1 MIKLIMLLV
10 LGSIACKSLSGHWP
24 WELMRA
30 ADRSAAEA
38 RARALLGVSR
48 AATREDIIDA
58 HRRRLTQVHPDRGP
72 DRGGSSAAVHEA
84 TAARDLLL
92 ARLAERQLR

>member
-1 MIKLIMLLV
+1 MIRLIMLVV

-38 RARALLGVSR
+38 RARSLLGVAR
-48 AATREDIIDA
+48 DAKREDIIDA
-58 HRRRLTQVHPDRGP
+58 HRRRLTQVHPDRG
-72 DRGGSSAAVHEA
+72 GTNQAVHEA
-84 TAARDLLL
+84 AAARDLLL

>member
-1 MIKLIMLLV
+1 MIKMIMLLV

-38 RARALLGVSR
+38 RARSLLGVGRGAS
-48 AATREDIIDA
+48 REDIVEA
-58 HRRRLTQVHPDRGP
+58 HRRKLVQVHPDRG
-72 DRGGSSAAVHEA
+72 GSNAAVHEA

-92 ARLAERQLR
+92 AQLSERPLR

>member
-1 MIKLIMLLV
+1 MIKMIMLLV

-38 RARALLGVSR
+38 RARTLLGVSR
-48 AATREDIIDA
+48 NASREDIIDA
-58 HRRRLTQVHPDRGP
+58 HRRRLTQVHPDRG
-72 DRGGSSAAVHEA
+72 GTSAAVHEA
-84 TAARDLLL
+84 AAARDLLL
-92 ARLAERQLR
+92 TRLAERQLR

>member
-1 MIKLIMLLV
+1 MIKLIMLVV

-38 RARALLGVSR
+38 RARSLLGVPRSASR
-48 AATREDIIDA
+48 EEIIEA
-58 HRRRLTQVHPDRGP
+58 HRRRLTQVHPDRG
-72 DRGGSSAAVHEA
+72 GSNEAVHEA
-84 TAARDLLL
+84 AAARDLLL

>member
-1 MIKLIMLLV
+1 MIKLIMLVV

-38 RARALLGVSR
+38 RARSLLGVSR
-48 AATREDIIDA
+48 GANREDIIEA
-58 HRRRLTQVHPDRGP
+58 HRRRLTQVHPDRG
-72 DRGGSSAAVHEA
+72 GSSEAVHEA
-84 TAARDLLL
+84 AAARDLLL
-92 ARLAERQLR
+92 TRLSERKLG

>member
-1 MIKLIMLLV
+1 MIKLIMLVV

-38 RARALLGVSR
+38 RARSLLGVAR
-48 AATREDIIDA
+48 DAKREDIIDA
-58 HRRRLTQVHPDRGP
+58 HRRRLTQVHPDRG
-72 DRGGSSAAVHEA
+72 GTNQAVHEA
-84 TAARDLLL
+84 AAARDLLL

>member
-1 MIKLIMLLV
+1 MTKLILLLV

-48 AATREDIIDA
+48 DATREDIIEA
-58 HRRRLTQVHPDRGP
+58 HRRRLGVVHPDRG
-72 DRGGSSAAVHEA
+72 GSNSAVHEA

-92 ARLAERQLR
+92 SRLSQRIPR

>member
-38 RARALLGVSR
+38 RARTLLGVSR
-48 AATREDIIDA
+48 NASREDIIDA
-58 HRRRLTQVHPDRGP
+58 HRRRLTQVHPDRG
-72 DRGGSSAAVHEA
+72 GTSAAVHEA
-84 TAARDLLL
+84 AAARDLLL
-92 ARLAERQLR
+92 TRLAERQLR

>member
-1 MIKLIMLLV
+1 LIKLIMLVV
-10 LGSIACKSLSGHWP
+10 LGSIACKSLSGQWP

-38 RARALLGVSR
+38 RARSLLGVPRSASR
-48 AATREDIIDA
+48 EEIIEA
-58 HRRRLTQVHPDRGP
+58 HRRRLTQVHPDRG
-72 DRGGSSAAVHEA
+72 GSNEAVHEA
-84 TAARDLLL
+84 AAARDLLL

>member
-1 MIKLIMLLV
+1 LIKLIMLVV
-10 LGSIACKSLSGHWP
+10 LGSIACKSLSGQWP

-38 RARALLGVSR
+38 RARSLLGVPRSASR
-48 AATREDIIDA
+48 EEIIEA
-58 HRRRLTQVHPDRGP
+58 HE
-72 DRGGSSAAVHEA
+72 AVHEA
-84 TAARDLLL
+84 AAARDLLL

>member
-1 MIKLIMLLV
+1 MIKLIMLVV

-38 RARALLGVSR
+38 RARSLLGVAR
-48 AATREDIIDA
+48 AANREDIIDA
-58 HRRRLTQVHPDRGP
+58 HRRRLTQVHP

>member
-1 MIKLIMLLV
+1 MIKLILLAV

-38 RARALLGVSR
+38 RARALLGVARGASR
-48 AATREDIIDA
+48 EEIIEA
-58 HRRRLTQVHPDRGP
+58 HRRRLGQVHPDRG
-72 DRGGSSAAVHEA
+72 GSNSAVHEA

-92 ARLAERQLR
+92 ARLLERTPR